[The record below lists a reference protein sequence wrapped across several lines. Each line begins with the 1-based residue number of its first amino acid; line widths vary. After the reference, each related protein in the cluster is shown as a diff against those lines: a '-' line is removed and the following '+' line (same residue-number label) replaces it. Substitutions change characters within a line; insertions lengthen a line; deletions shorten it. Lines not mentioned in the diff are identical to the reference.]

1 MIDSGEV
8 KNQAD
13 LAKKLSISKVRVCRV
28 LSLLKLNAN
37 LVDAIEKIGDPM
49 PTQIVTERM
58 LRNCLDDHE
67 MYKYILSRLND

>member
-28 LSLLKLNAN
+28 LSLLKLN
-37 LVDAIEKIGDPM
+37 
-49 PTQIVTERM
+49 
-58 LRNCLDDHE
+58 
-67 MYKYILSRLND
+67 ND